1 MIDYL
6 RARSTYIILSLRQ
19 PARPD
24 GKPELDWT
32 GLDWT
37 GVQSPV
43 QILHLAGYTPVPVH
57 PPHLLQYAAFLA
69 RSLKPSSI
77 RTYLNIIGI
86 LHKEFWLP
94 QPLAPRQIKNYL

>member
-6 RARSTYIILSLRQ
+6 RARSIILFYHYGNQLGQ
-19 PARPD
+19 M
-24 GKPELDWT
+24 ENQNWT

-37 GVQSPV
+37 RVQSPV

>member
-1 MIDYL
+1 MEN
-6 RARSTYIILSLRQ
+6 Q
-19 PARPD
+19 N
-24 GKPELDWT
+24 WT

-77 RTYLNIIGI
+77 RTYLNIFCTRNFGYLGPLLNNWPFKSLLIGI
-86 LHKEFWLP
+86 KRAEGTP
-94 QPLAPRQIKNYL
+94 PNQKITYNC